1 MFIIEQI
8 TIICYYIKDNMK
20 NLINIKIHNRRGIK
34 GADILI
40 EILLIIVIILLIIN
54 IFICTRP
61 KDINLVK
68 FREDIETKFE
78 SMEKSFRQEFYANRE
93 ESRRNEQEN
102 RQEMKV
108 SIDSLTSSISRHIM
122 NLSTLQQ
129 NQFDINSKNL
139 ENTLNSFN
147 ENMMKSLDNL
157 AKLQNEKLSQLTKVT
172 EEKFTGLTKS
182 TEDNLE
188 KMRVTVDEKLQN
200 TLEKR
205 LGQSFKMV
213 NDRLEQVY
221 KGLGEMQ
228 TLATGVGDLKKVLSN
243 VKTRGVLGEI
253 QLERILEQFLA
264 PEQYAKNVI
273 IKKGSRETVEFAIRL
288 PGKDELKDTIYLP
301 LDAKFPLDIYNKL
314 IDAYEEGNQSSIDS
328 ASKELER
335 FIKKSAKDI
344 RDKYIDPPNTTEF
357 GILFLPT
364 EGLYAEVVKRQQ
376 LVEDLQRD
384 FKINITGPTTLIA
397 LLNSLQMGFKTLAIE
412 RHSSEVWKVLGAVK
426 TEFAKFETVLNAAQ
440 SKLNQASSEI
450 DKLVGTRT
458 RQINR
463 KLESVE
469 KLSHDQA
476 YEYIATL
483 KNDEF

>member
-1 MFIIEQI
+1 M
-8 TIICYYIKDNMK
+8 T
-20 NLINIKIHNRRGIK
+20 
-34 GADILI
+34 
-40 EILLIIVIILLIIN
+40 EILLIIVIVLLIIN
-54 IFICTRP
+54 IFVCTRA
-61 KDINLVK
+61 KDINIDKLSEDMEKK
-68 FREDIETKFE
+68 FD
-78 SMEKSFRQEFYANRE
+78 SMEKSFRQEFYTNRE

-108 SIDSLTSSISRHIM
+108 STDSLTSSISRHIM

-129 NQFDINSKNL
+129 NQFDINSKSL

-157 AKLQNEKLSQLTKVT
+157 AQLQNEKLSQLTKVT

-182 TEDNLE
+182 TENNLE
-188 KMRVTVDEKLQN
+188 KMRITVDEKLQS

-205 LGQSFKMV
+205 LGESFKMV

-264 PEQYAKNVI
+264 PEQYAKNI
-273 IKKGSRETVEFAIRL
+273 ITKKGSRETVEFAIKL
-288 PGKDELKDTIYLP
+288 PGKDEIKDTIYLP

-314 IDAYEEGNQSSIDS
+314 IDAYDEGSQKSIDS

-364 EGLYAEVVKRQQ
+364 EGLYAEVIKRQQ

-426 TEFAKFETVLNAAQ
+426 TEFSKFETVLNAAQ

-476 YEYIATL
+476 YEYIAPS
-483 KNDEF
+483 KDDEF